1 MKIRFSINDFF
12 IIFYTLLPII
22 SLNRNEF
29 FSIGVAYYFL
39 MSSLCLIFLRLNLSI
54 FNLKR
59 ISKIIKRYIPDRFDY
74 ATFTVGIFLI
84 SFLIFIRIFKYGNGI
99 QDILSIH
106 IITRLRESWFLDSNK
121 LTIGER
127 IISILTYVFSYYNFL
142 ILIKKLIILN
152 KFRFHFLI
160 PWTLISLINGSRNM
174 ILFILIPITIILILN
189 NTKSIFYFFKY
200 FRLKRRIIFLL
211 LSLFFI
217 GIIGFALNLSRTIH
231 HEDYLSMYKNMRED
245 TCLYGYFSL
254 DGEKKYFCT
263 EVYEYTGIL
272 PLSLNPFYFSHG
284 IINLNILLKDD
295 DLSLYKDNAIDNLL
309 RNFTKKI
316 IPTGI
321 LNINKF
327 NGHGLGGA
335 TLFGDLIKK
344 YVLLSSLTYPLIILI
359 FKKIINFNIP
369 LFIKFLMLNILF
381 LNLILMPFFEG
392 IGTILGTI
400 TIIPIILLPIY
411 SILLFKIE
419 ETLDYK

>member
-1 MKIRFSINDFF
+1 
-12 IIFYTLLPII
+12 
-22 SLNRNEF
+22 
-29 FSIGVAYYFL
+29 
-39 MSSLCLIFLRLNLSI
+39 
-54 FNLKR
+54 
-59 ISKIIKRYIPDRFDY
+59 
-74 ATFTVGIFLI
+74 
-84 SFLIFIRIFKYGNGI
+84 
-99 QDILSIH
+99 
-106 IITRLRESWFLDSNK
+106 
-121 LTIGER
+121 
-127 IISILTYVFSYYNFL
+127 
-142 ILIKKLIILN
+142 
-152 KFRFHFLI
+152 
-160 PWTLISLINGSRNM
+160 
-174 ILFILIPITIILILN
+174 
-189 NTKSIFYFFKY
+189 
-200 FRLKRRIIFLL
+200 
-211 LSLFFI
+211 
-217 GIIGFALNLSRTIH
+217 
-231 HEDYLSMYKNMRED
+231 MYKNMRED

-344 YVLLSSLTYPLIILI
+344 YGLLSSLTYPLIILI

-419 ETLDYK
+419 EILDYK